1 MPLAS
6 PSHTPGSITTKMSS
20 SKIIRSPPGSR
31 PDSPA
36 YVPETPVF
44 TSGKPH
50 PTPGIIIPRYVGVPR
65 YLKATDSE
73 TDSEIESEIESES
86 ESEDEYAN
94 CPACRFERARP
105 SDIHVHSHRGCPFEY
120 PSDNEGVPGYDPTA
134 PAYVPA
140 PMPAPVPAPAWEQRS
155 IVASMPGSGALLV
168 ARMRRISEEKRRD
181 RMARRMQAFYRRC
194 IKRIRKRI
202 RKRKR
207 DYEIAPPAKRFC

>member
-1 MPLAS
+1 MITGEFFSCTFSLSICSPRAPRLSS
-6 PSHTPGSITTKMSS
+6 PSHTTGSFTTKMSS
-20 SKIIRSPPGSR
+20 SKLIRSPPGSR
-31 PDSPA
+31 PDSPC

-50 PTPGIIIPRYVGVPR
+50 PTPGIIIPRYVQRFTIVSDSATDS
-65 YLKATDSE
+65 ATDSE
-73 TDSEIESEIESES
+73 TESEIESES
-86 ESEDEYAN
+86 ESETESEDEYAN

-105 SDIHVHSHRGCPFEY
+105 SDIHVHSHRGCPFE
-120 PSDNEGVPGYDPTA
+120 SDNEY
-134 PAYVPA
+134 
-140 PMPAPVPAPAWEQRS
+140 APAWEQRS

-194 IKRIRKRI
+194 IKRIRKR
-202 RKRKR
+202 KR

>member
-1 MPLAS
+1 
-6 PSHTPGSITTKMSS
+6 MSS

-50 PTPGIIIPRYVGVPR
+50 PTPGIIIPRYVQRFTIVSDS
-65 YLKATDSE
+65 ATDSE
-73 TDSEIESEIESES
+73 TESEIESEIDSETESES

-134 PAYVPA
+134 PA
-140 PMPAPVPAPAWEQRS
+140 WEQRS

-181 RMARRMQAFYRRC
+181 RMARRMQAFYRGYL
-194 IKRIRKRI
+194 RKRI

>member
-1 MPLAS
+1 
-6 PSHTPGSITTKMSS
+6 MSS

-50 PTPGIIIPRYVGVPR
+50 PTPGIIIPRYVQRFTIVSDS
-65 YLKATDSE
+65 ATDSE
-73 TDSEIESEIESES
+73 TESEIESEIDSETESES

-181 RMARRMQAFYRRC
+181 RMARRMQAFYRSYLR
-194 IKRIRKRI
+194 KRIRKRI
-202 RKRKR
+202 RSQTRSERSARKR
-207 DYEIAPPAKRFC
+207 QRERCS